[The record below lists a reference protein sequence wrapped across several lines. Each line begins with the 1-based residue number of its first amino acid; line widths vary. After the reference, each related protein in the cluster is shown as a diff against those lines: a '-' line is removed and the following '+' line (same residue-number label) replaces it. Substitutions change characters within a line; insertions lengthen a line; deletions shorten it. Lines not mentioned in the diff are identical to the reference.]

1 MAKGAEIVKE
11 RISAPLVRRL
21 LEVAEPGEI
30 SYGLVGI
37 TPGSNRSDKS
47 VALAA
52 SPRNGDGPEVAL
64 TWKTSCMV
72 RKSEECV

>member
-1 MAKGAEIVKE
+1 MAPLLARIPLPEDGNQRLLRTVKGAEIGKP
-11 RISAPLVRRL
+11 RISAPVVRRL

-52 SPRNGDGPEVAL
+52 SPRRE
-64 TWKTSCMV
+64 
-72 RKSEECV
+72 